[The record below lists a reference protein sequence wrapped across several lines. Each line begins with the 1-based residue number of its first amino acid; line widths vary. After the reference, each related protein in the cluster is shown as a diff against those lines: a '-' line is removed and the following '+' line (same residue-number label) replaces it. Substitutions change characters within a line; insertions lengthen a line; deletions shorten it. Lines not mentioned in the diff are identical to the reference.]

1 MMLSMMIF
9 FIMTLSNEIP
19 HNDTQHMT
27 CSIMTF
33 SIMTF
38 SIMIFSITAF
48 SIMALRITIMHD
60 YAEFQ
65 LYSMSF
71 MLSVTYKP
79 FMPSVITLKLL
90 G

>member
-1 MMLSMMIF
+1 MKLNIVTFS
-9 FIMTLSNEIP
+9 IMTLR
-19 HNDTQHMT
+19 T
-27 CSIMTF
+27 MTF
-33 SIMTF
+33 SIM
-38 SIMIFSITAF
+38 AF
-48 SIMALRITIMHD
+48 SIMALSITIMHD